1 MRAVSESPSLA
12 RVTGINVDVVI
23 RWTWLIGS
31 GLAAIG
37 GVLFGMA
44 LGLQP
49 YFGFE
54 LLLPMFAALI
64 VGGVTNIY
72 GAILGAIL
80 IGLAESL
87 TVQYFTAEYR
97 QAVSF
102 AVVILVLLVRP
113 QGLVGERP

>member
-1 MRAVSESPSLA
+1 MSGY
-12 RVTGINVDVVI
+12 VTPNV
-23 RWTWLIGS
+23 
-31 GLAAIG
+31 
-37 GVLFGMA
+37 
-44 LGLQP
+44 
-49 YFGFE
+49 GFE

-72 GAILGAIL
+72 GAILGAVL
-80 IGLAESL
+80 IGLAEAL
-87 TVQYFTAEYR
+87 TVQYLAAEYR